1 MEGRETLAKSAVG
14 VAAFVECQRRFA
26 PIVMIMMH
34 RKHPSRSRRN
44 HPLPSSEY
52 ATSNTR
58 LSSTRCP

>member
-1 MEGRETLAKSAVG
+1 MERRETLAKSAAG

-34 RKHPSRSRRN
+34 RN